1 VEVRDGLSRTLEQP
15 DATFYPHGRVYFAGD
30 HCSHL
35 TTWQEG
41 AALSAQ
47 RAVEM
52 IVKRV
57 KETV

>member
-1 VEVRDGLSRTLEQP
+1 MRDRYKEFLDP
-15 DATFYPHGRVYFAGD
+15 DGRVYFAGD
-30 HCSHL
+30 YCSHL

-52 IVKRV
+52 IAKRV
-57 KETV
+57 RETV